1 MKTNVLLFI
10 MLVAFV
16 SSRAQEINK
25 IVFDEMADEN
35 ILFGYFDRNGLIG
48 EDFNFWF
55 DEEYQSYSVDIK
67 TLEKIKPE
75 VLSTIE
81 IKVVMGTWC
90 EDSQREVPRFYKILD
105 KLDFNTEN
113 LIMIG
118 VNRLKLAD
126 ETEVNELNIE
136 LVPTIIF
143 YVDGEEIGRII
154 ESPEESL
161 EKDMFKLLSTL

>member
-25 IVFDEMADEN
+25 IVYDEMADEN
-35 ILFGYFDRNGLIG
+35 ILFGYFDRNGLTG

>member
-1 MKTNVLLFI
+1 MKTNVLLF
-10 MLVAFV
+10 LVLV
-16 SSRAQEINK
+16 SVFRLSAQEINK
-25 IVFDEMADEN
+25 TIYDEMADEN
-35 ILFGYFDRNGLIG
+35 ILFGYFDRDGVTG

-67 TLEKIKPE
+67 TLENINPE
-75 VLSTIE
+75 ILSSLE

-143 YVDGEEIGRII
+143 YINDEEIGRII

-161 EKDMFKLLSTL
+161 EKDLFNIISIE

>member
-25 IVFDEMADEN
+25 IVYDEMADEN
-35 ILFGYFDRNGLIG
+35 ILFGYFDRNGLTG

-113 LIMIG
+113 LIIIG

-126 ETEVNELNIE
+126 ETEVNKLNIE

>member
-25 IVFDEMADEN
+25 IVYDEMADEN
-35 ILFGYFDRNGLIG
+35 ILFGYFDRDGLTG

-113 LIMIG
+113 LIIIG

-126 ETEVNELNIE
+126 ETEVNKLNIE

>member
-1 MKTNVLLFI
+1 MKTNILLF
-10 MLVAFV
+10 LVLV
-16 SSRAQEINK
+16 SVFRLSAQEINK
-25 IVFDEMADEN
+25 IVYDEMADEN
-35 ILFGYFDRNGLIG
+35 ILLGYFDRDALTG
-48 EDFNFWF
+48 EDFNFWY

-67 TLEKIKPE
+67 TLENIKPE
-75 VLSTIE
+75 VLFSLE

-90 EDSQREVPRFYKILD
+90 EDSQREVPRLYKILD

-126 ETEVNELNIE
+126 ETEVNELNIT

-143 YVDGEEIGRII
+143 YIDDEEIGRII

>member
-25 IVFDEMADEN
+25 IVYDEMADEN
-35 ILFGYFDRNGLIG
+35 ILFGYFDRDGLTG

>member
-1 MKTNVLLFI
+1 MKTNVLLF
-10 MLVAFV
+10 LFFV
-16 SSRAQEINK
+16 SVFKLSAQEMNK
-25 IVFDEMADEN
+25 IVYDEMADEN
-35 ILFGYFDRNGLIG
+35 ILFGYFDRDGLTG

-55 DEEYQSYSVDIK
+55 EEEYQSYSVDVK
-67 TLEKIKPE
+67 TLKNINPE
-75 VLSTIE
+75 ILSSLE

-126 ETEVNELNIE
+126 ETEADELNIE

-143 YVDGEEIGRII
+143 YIDDKEVGRII
-154 ESPEESL
+154 ESPKESL
-161 EKDMFKLLSTL
+161 EKDMFILLSTL